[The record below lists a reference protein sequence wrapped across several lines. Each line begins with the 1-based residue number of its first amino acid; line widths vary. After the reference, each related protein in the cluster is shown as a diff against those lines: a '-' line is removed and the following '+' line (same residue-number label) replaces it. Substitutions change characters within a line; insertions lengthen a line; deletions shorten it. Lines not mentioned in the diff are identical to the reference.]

1 MQTNWQ
7 RKVQNKNLAGYAAMN
22 SASLLTGGQ
31 HGPSLPPPGLRSSGR
46 QQLAAWRELLDRCAR
61 KPSRKRVHALRVA
74 TLRLCAALEH
84 ELRGQDADAP
94 AVRAF
99 KRWKKEA
106 EKLRRALRPV
116 RDCQVQRQRLA
127 GVQAGILTASPGSLP
142 AAKDRCLGE
151 IQILDDR
158 QVKRCQAKS
167 EELLAWIEG
176 RRKRLRRR
184 STELEELLAPEAMA
198 CGPDSTAEAA
208 LQFFA
213 LLASA
218 FPRLSGANLHA
229 YRRRLKNA
237 VYLAD
242 LSAATDPLSLRLAK
256 TFKKM
261 TDAAGDWHDCQM
273 LAEEAGRAL
282 PGQGIQTGLAASL
295 KASEKDCLRKALAL
309 CRRSTVLLLINR

>member
-1 MQTNWQ
+1 MQTNRQ

-46 QQLAAWRELLDRCAR
+46 QQLAAWRELIDRCAR

-94 AVRAF
+94 AMRVF

-116 RDCQVQRQRLA
+116 RDCHVQRQRLA
-127 GVQAGILTASPGSLP
+127 GIRGTLVASSSSLP
-142 AAKDRCLGE
+142 TGNGRWVRE
-151 IQILDDR
+151 IELIQNRLEER
-158 QVKRCQAKS
+158 RKAKS

-213 LLASA
+213 LLAST

-229 YRRRLKNA
+229 YRMQLKKA
-237 VYLAD
+237 FYLAD

-261 TDAAGDWHDCQM
+261 TDAAGDWHDSQM

-282 PGQGIQTGLAASL
+282 PGQGIQTGVAAML

-309 CRRSTVLLLINR
+309 CRRSTALLLINR